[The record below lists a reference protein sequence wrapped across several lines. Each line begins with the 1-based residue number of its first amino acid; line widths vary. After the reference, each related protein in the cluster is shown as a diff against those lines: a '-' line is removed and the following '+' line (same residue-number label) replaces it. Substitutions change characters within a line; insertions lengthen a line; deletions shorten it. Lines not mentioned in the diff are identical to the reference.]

1 MTSRRCWR
9 WCGDSQ
15 NRTPDKI
22 LNQPWVDA
30 LHGDLGIVNSG
41 DGALLLSNGGDID
54 ELLVII
60 PHLKR
65 TGPPASQ

>member
-1 MTSRRCWR
+1 
-9 WCGDSQ
+9 
-15 NRTPDKI
+15 